1 MFQKSP
7 KTFLVFQNSLMTMMC
22 FLSFIPPLVLSRI
35 LQPEQSS
42 SKANLKA
49 GYMYL
54 IIHKQISPSDL
65 NLSWSRL
72 LHTLRLRE
80 FHPNMFLVCFSFS
93 PIFSKTFIT
102 TTTQPSSYS
111 PSNPWH
117 NRLSHPFTQI
127 VSLIVNKCNLSH
139 LNKSLQLFVLPTTWL
154 KFISFHFLFQP
165 LHT

>member
-1 MFQKSP
+1 
-7 KTFLVFQNSLMTMMC
+7 MTMMC

-111 PSNPWH
+111 PSNPCH
-117 NRLSHPFTQI
+117 NRLNHPFAQI
-127 VSLIVNKCNLSH
+127 ASLIVNKCNLSH
-139 LNKSLQLFVLPTTWL
+139 LNKRSSIVCFAYYMAKIH
-154 KFISFHFLFQP
+154 KFPFPFQP

>member
-35 LQPEQSS
+35 LQLEQSS

-54 IIHKQISPSDL
+54 IIHKQISSSDL

-93 PIFSKTFIT
+93 PTFSKTFKFSFCYF
-102 TTTQPSSYS
+102 SSFMNS
-111 PSNPWH
+111 KLQTLKIN
-117 NRLSHPFTQI
+117 NNDRELMIFTI
-127 VSLIVNKCNLSH
+127 
-139 LNKSLQLFVLPTTWL
+139 
-154 KFISFHFLFQP
+154 
-165 LHT
+165 